1 MSKKNI
7 IFMKDFVEST
17 WGSISDEPLLQGTT
31 SQLTLEQDYKLCI
44 VEINKFMST
53 ICTQKI
59 DASAFGTKTPDHF
72 NDYVTQL
79 SNAKS
84 AATNLLD
91 LTTNRLKNLPK
102 IEIDSLTDIQEDLRF
117 AIDRVAELEKDPSK
131 TSEIHKMEIA
141 IDSATASIKYLINK
155 TKSLLE
161 YMDVCTSDVDKQ
173 SDSLLN
179 IANLMLTDK
188 DIDQEKIKKLNAT
201 VKELRTQINTKTG
214 IAVAMG
220 IASGALIGLG
230 VFAVKAAGP
239 AGYFVWI
246 FVAAGVAVAGAY
258 MALNIV
264 EINKLKAQLQIDLND
279 VDGYTFAVNALVE
292 HAKEYKSLAESS
304 KSMKDKLNVLISE
317 WEKILNGFNAIK
329 SELDNASKWE
339 SQTWSL
345 VKSELQRAVD
355 KDKMLCEQLEKL
367 KLSDIL
373 IIKQPLE
380 VGMSAEETKA
390 FAEKA
395 GMIPFEEFIA

>member
-1 MSKKNI
+1 
-7 IFMKDFVEST
+7 
-17 WGSISDEPLLQGTT
+17 
-31 SQLTLEQDYKLCI
+31 
-44 VEINKFMST
+44 
-53 ICTQKI
+53 
-59 DASAFGTKTPDHF
+59 
-72 NDYVTQL
+72 
-79 SNAKS
+79 
-84 AATNLLD
+84 
-91 LTTNRLKNLPK
+91 
-102 IEIDSLTDIQEDLRF
+102 
-117 AIDRVAELEKDPSK
+117 
-131 TSEIHKMEIA
+131 
-141 IDSATASIKYLINK
+141 
-155 TKSLLE
+155 
-161 YMDVCTSDVDKQ
+161 
-173 SDSLLN
+173 
-179 IANLMLTDK
+179 
-188 DIDQEKIKKLNAT
+188 
-201 VKELRTQINTKTG
+201 
-214 IAVAMG
+214 
-220 IASGALIGLG
+220 
-230 VFAVKAAGP
+230 
-239 AGYFVWI
+239 
-246 FVAAGVAVAGAY
+246 